1 MNGGDALSEERAR
14 SRALAPVGALP
25 SPRPRGFAITDLLGL
40 EVELPAPAVPGQGSA
55 CKGSTGLP
63 CPGPGLGSSCLARG
77 ALPLGLGLLCGF
89 GAQPPAAARA
99 PCLLLADVSFLPPRG
114 APPAVQLP
122 CGRLLSPLHR
132 EKHRESISASDEDSL
147 SGDRSDLKAP
157 STPGK
162 RKKRRH
168 RTVFT
173 AHQLEELEKAFS
185 EAHYPDVYARETLAV
200 KTKLPEDRVQVWF
213 QNRRAKWRKREKCWG
228 GSSVMA
234 EYGLYG
240 AMVRHSL
247 PLPESIVNSAKG
259 GLAGSCMP
267 WLLGMRK
274 KSIAMTSKR
283 RSEEKLTGLWG
294 SDTPRGDSSPSQVG
308 PQSSSG
314 KVSPEQG
321 LEDAVMDLSSSTRQG
336 TQREPRVAQV
346 GASSDSMGLE
356 GLRPGEAGVL

>member
-1 MNGGDALSEERAR
+1 MNGGDALSDERAR

-55 CKGSTGLP
+55 CKGSAGLP
-63 CPGPGLGSSCLARG
+63 CPGPGLGSSFLERG

-99 PCLLLADVSFLPPRG
+99 PCLLLADVPFLPPKG
-114 APPAVQLP
+114 PPPAFQLP
-122 CGRLLSPLHR
+122 PGRPLSPLHR
-132 EKHRESISASDEDSL
+132 EKHRESVSASGNKARASQSCPCFPGLRSRRDEDSL

-200 KTKLPEDRVQVWF
+200 KTKLPEDRVQVH
-213 QNRRAKWRKREKCWG
+213 K
-228 GSSVMA
+228 
-234 EYGLYG
+234 GLL
-240 AMVRHSL
+240 L
-247 PLPESIVNSAKG
+247 P
-259 GLAGSCMP
+259 
-267 WLLGMRK
+267 RD
-274 KSIAMTSKR
+274 TS
-283 RSEEKLTGLWG
+283 ETTGL
-294 SDTPRGDSSPSQVG
+294 
-308 PQSSSG
+308 
-314 KVSPEQG
+314 
-321 LEDAVMDLSSSTRQG
+321 LSSSHTVSSLIATSIYPEHSFHLQTDGHLSQG
-336 TQREPRVAQV
+336 HNT
-346 GASSDSMGLE
+346 GASTQ
-356 GLRPGEAGVL
+356 VLQKDIPVTLSLFSFD